1 MPELKKSDV
10 IENVLTTLINISGRK
25 TNKGHALFTMDNL
38 IKKLEDRYDL
48 LKNVQIKDIRY
59 SEDEDAI
66 SIMTGINNA
75 EPAEVGKAIHDI
87 ITTMNR
93 DLGRDAGHFFIKELR
108 TTLDAESI
116 ALIEDMGV
124 DLGLMQLEYEVGEL
138 EKRVT
143 QKK

>member
-10 IENVLTTLINISGRK
+10 MENVLTTLINISGRK

-38 IKKLEDRYDL
+38 IKRLEDRYNL

-66 SIMTGINNA
+66 SIMTGIDDA
-75 EPAEVGKAIHDI
+75 ESAEVGKAIHDI

-116 ALIEDMGV
+116 SLIEDMGV